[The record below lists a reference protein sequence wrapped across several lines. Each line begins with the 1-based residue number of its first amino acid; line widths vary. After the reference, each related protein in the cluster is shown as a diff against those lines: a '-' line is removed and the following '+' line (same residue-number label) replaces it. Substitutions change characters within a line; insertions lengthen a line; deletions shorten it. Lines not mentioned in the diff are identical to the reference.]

1 MPDASTDTLLR
12 ISRPT
17 FSVGGQDNTPLA
29 GGLLS
34 LVVAENTQGLYFCE
48 AKFGNLGPV
57 DGGQSPQFLYFDR
70 RTLDFGKAFQVKLG
84 SAILFDGRIAALEAH
99 FPDGGA
105 PPELTALAEDRFQDL
120 RMTRRTT
127 TFTDVSDADVIRQIA
142 SQHGLSAVVNVDGPT
157 YKLLAQLNQSDL
169 GFLRERARAVDAEL
183 WLDGSTL
190 HAEKRSGRGTTS
202 LTLGVHNEIQEL
214 TVTADLAGQ
223 RSSVRVSG
231 WDVASKSAIVEEA
244 NDDALQSEL
253 GQDTSGASLLG
264 SASFGERKESLVH
277 TVPLGQAEAR
287 ARAESFFRAGARR
300 FVRARAI
307 AQTDP
312 RLRVGVK
319 VDIRAAGSLFSGS
332 YYVVEVRHS
341 FDGARGLRT
350 EFVGE
355 RPGIGTN
362 AS

>member
-17 FSVGGQDNTPLA
+17 FTVGGQDNAPLA

-34 LVVAENTQGLYFCE
+34 MVVAENTQGLYRCE
-48 AKFGNLGPV
+48 AKFGNLGPA
-57 DGGQSPQFLYFDR
+57 DGGRGPEFLYFDR

-84 SAILFDGRIAALEAH
+84 TALLFDGRISGLEAH

-105 PPELTALAEDRFQDL
+105 PPEITALAEDRFQDL

-127 TFTDVSDADVIRQIA
+127 TFSDVSDADVIQQIA
-142 SQHGLSAVVNVDGPT
+142 SQHGLSADVNVEGPT
-157 YKLLAQLNQSDL
+157 YKVLAQLNQSDL
-169 GFLRERARAVDAEL
+169 AFLRERARAVEAEL
-183 WLDGSTL
+183 WLEGTTL
-190 HAEKRSGRGTTS
+190 HAARRGGRGTTS
-202 LTLGVHNEIQEL
+202 LTLGVQNEIREL

-231 WDVASKSAIVEEA
+231 WDVAGKSALSEEA
-244 NDDALQSEL
+244 TDDTIRNEL
-253 GQDTSGASLLG
+253 GSDTSGASLLG

-277 TVPLGQAEAR
+277 TVPLGQEEAR

-300 FVRARAI
+300 FVRARGV
-307 AQTDP
+307 AQTDA

-319 VDIRAAGSLFSGS
+319 VDIRAAGPLFSGS
-332 YYVVEVRHS
+332 YYVVEVRHT

-350 EFVGE
+350 EFVAE
-355 RPGIGTN
+355 RPGIGRD
-362 AS
+362 A